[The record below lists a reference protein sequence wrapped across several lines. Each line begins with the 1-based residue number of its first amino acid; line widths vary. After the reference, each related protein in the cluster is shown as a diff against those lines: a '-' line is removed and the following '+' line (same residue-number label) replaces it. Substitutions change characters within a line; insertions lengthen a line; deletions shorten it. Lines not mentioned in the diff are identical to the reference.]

1 MELEAAIRS
10 AIEYEKRVCDIYR
23 EAEQELPEGTRNRLV
38 NALYQDELSHVKYLE
53 DKLDQCQKE
62 GQVVVDKIKPNVPPK
77 WDIEEEAA
85 KIREHMTEK
94 DLGDKKR
101 ILSKIL
107 KAELETSDFYKKLF
121 NEISDEGKELIAH
134 FLEIEYAHVTLVQ
147 AELDLYSH
155 TGFWFDNKE
164 FDME

>member
-10 AIEYEKRVCDIYR
+10 AIEYEKRVCDIYK

-38 NALYQDELSHVKYLE
+38 NALYKDELFHVRYLE
-53 DKLDQCQKE
+53 AKLDQCQRE
-62 GQVVVDKIKPNVPPK
+62 GQVIVNKIKQNVLPK
-77 WDIEEEAA
+77 WDVKEEAS
-85 KIREHMTEK
+85 KIREHMSEK

-107 KAELETSDFYKKLF
+107 KAELETSAFYRNLF
-121 NEISDEGKELIAH
+121 NEIPDEGKELIAH
-134 FLEIEYAHVTLVQ
+134 FLEIEDTHVTLVQ

>member
-1 MELEAAIRS
+1 MELEEAIRS
-10 AIEYEKRVCDIYR
+10 AIKYEKRVCDIYK

-38 NALYQDELSHVKYLE
+38 NALYKDELSHVKYLE
-53 DKLDQCQKE
+53 EKLDQCQRE
-62 GQVVVDKIKPNVPPK
+62 GQVLMTKITSNVLPE

-85 KIREHMTEK
+85 KIPGHMSEK
-94 DLGDKKR
+94 DLGDKKK

-107 KAELETSDFYKKLF
+107 KAETETSDFYRKLF
-121 NEISDEGKELIAH
+121 NEISDEGKELVAH
-134 FLEIEYAHVTLVQ
+134 FLEIEETHVTLVQ